1 MSILMREP
9 RISAPVTA
17 LSQAGGIAS
26 GIMTL
31 PVSPDID
38 DTAHP
43 PLRLVVL
50 AGHGLGPAGVDP
62 LAERFGEKH
71 RCLIPL
77 AGRPLIAHVLQTAA
91 QHPRV
96 ASLAVCVEREAFDPI
111 WDVLTRLPGRGTIAL
126 VEARE
131 DIAASVRKAA
141 EDWEGPLLVTTADH
155 ALLSAESIDAM
166 ARMLETCD
174 VTFALARRDA
184 VEAAH
189 PSALRS
195 YIGLRDGDFATCDLY
210 GMASARFVDAV
221 EVFRGARIGGR
232 ESARI
237 LRALGLVGLM
247 KIKLGLET
255 LSGAV
260 VRASRRMGLRVRA
273 VIMADG
279 TQAIDVDNDRTYAI
293 VRDLLGDVSPMSPD
307 ETRKSIARAVA

>member
-1 MSILMREP
+1 M
-9 RISAPVTA
+9 
-17 LSQAGGIAS
+17 AS
-26 GIMTL
+26 
-31 PVSPDID
+31 PVSSDND
-38 DTAHP
+38 DSEFR

-50 AGHGLGPAGVDP
+50 AGHGLAPADVDA
-62 LAERFGEKH
+62 LAERFGERH

-96 ASLAVCVEREAFDPI
+96 ASLAVCVEREAFDPV
-111 WDVLTRLPGRGTIAL
+111 WDVLTRLPGRGSVAL

-131 DIAASVRKAA
+131 DIAASVRAA
-141 EDWEGPLLVTTADH
+141 AQDWDGPLLVTTADH
-155 ALLSAESIDAM
+155 ALLSPESIDAM
-166 ARMLETCD
+166 ADALEGCD
-174 VTFALARRDA
+174 VTFALARREA

-195 YIGLRDGDFATCDLY
+195 YLTLRDGAFATCDLY
-210 GMASARFVDAV
+210 GMAHTRFVDAV

-232 ESARI
+232 ESARV
-237 LRALGLVGLM
+237 LRAIGFVGLALM
-247 KIKLGLET
+247 RLGLES

-273 VIMADG
+273 VILPDG

-293 VRDLLGDVSPMSPD
+293 VRDLLGDVSPEEREKD
-307 ETRKSIARAVA
+307 AARAVA

>member
-1 MSILMREP
+1 MNP
-9 RISAPVTA
+9 
-17 LSQAGGIAS
+17 
-26 GIMTL
+26 

-38 DTAHP
+38 DIEQR

-50 AGHGLGPAGVDP
+50 AGHGLGPEGVDA

-111 WDVLTRLPGRGTIAL
+111 WDVLTRLPGRGSVAL
-126 VEARE
+126 VEARG
-131 DIAASVRKAA
+131 DIAESVRAAA
-141 EDWEGPLLVTTADH
+141 EDWDGPLLVTTADH
-155 ALLSAESIDAM
+155 ALLSTESVDAM
-166 ARMLETCD
+166 AEMLEGCD
-174 VTFALARRDA
+174 VAFALARRDA

-189 PSALRS
+189 PKALRN
-195 YIGLRDGDFATCDLY
+195 YIALRDGDFATCDLY

-221 EVFRGARIGGR
+221 DVFRGAGIGGR
-232 ESARI
+232 ESSRI
-237 LRALGLVGLM
+237 LRAIGVVGLVM
-247 KIKLGLET
+247 IKLGLES

-260 VRASRRMGLRVRA
+260 VRASRRLGLRVRA

-293 VRDLLGDVSPMSPD
+293 VRDLLGDVSS
-307 ETRKSIARAVA
+307 EGREKESARAVA

>member
-1 MSILMREP
+1 M
-9 RISAPVTA
+9 
-17 LSQAGGIAS
+17 AS
-26 GIMTL
+26 

-38 DTAHP
+38 DDGRR

-50 AGHGLGPAGVDP
+50 AGHGLGPVGADA
-62 LAERFGEKH
+62 LAERFGQRH

-111 WDVLTRLPGRGTIAL
+111 WDVLTRLPGRGSVAL

-131 DIAASVRKAA
+131 DIAASVRAA
-141 EDWEGPLLVTTADH
+141 AQDWDGPLLVTTADH

-166 ARMLETCD
+166 ADALEGCD
-174 VTFALARRDA
+174 VTFALARREA

-195 YIGLRDGDFATCDLY
+195 YLTLRDGAFATCDLY
-210 GMASARFVDAV
+210 GMAHTRYVDAV

-237 LRALGLVGLM
+237 LRAIGLVGLALV
-247 KIKLGLET
+247 KLGVES

-273 VIMADG
+273 VILPDG

-293 VRDLLGDVSPMSPD
+293 VRDLLGDGSPD
-307 ETRKSIARAVA
+307 ELERDVTRAVA

>member
-1 MSILMREP
+1 
-9 RISAPVTA
+9 
-17 LSQAGGIAS
+17 
-26 GIMTL
+26 MTP

-38 DTAHP
+38 DIEQR

-50 AGHGLGPAGVDP
+50 AGHGLGPEGVDA

-111 WDVLTRLPGRGTIAL
+111 WDVLTRLPGRGSVAL
-126 VEARE
+126 VEARG
-131 DIAASVRKAA
+131 DIAESVRAAA
-141 EDWEGPLLVTTADH
+141 EDWDGPLLVTTADH
-155 ALLSAESIDAM
+155 ALLSAESVDAM
-166 ARMLETCD
+166 AEMLEGCD
-174 VTFALARRDA
+174 IAFALARRAA

-189 PSALRS
+189 PKALRN
-195 YIGLRDGDFATCDLY
+195 YIALRDGDFATCDLY

-221 EVFRGARIGGR
+221 DVFRGAGIGGR
-232 ESARI
+232 ESSRI
-237 LRALGLVGLM
+237 LRAIGLAGLVM
-247 KIKLGLET
+247 IKLGLES

-260 VRASRRMGLRVRA
+260 VRASRRLGLRVRA

-293 VRDLLGDVSPMSPD
+293 VRDLLGDVSS
-307 ETRKSIARAVA
+307 EGREKESARAVA

>member
-1 MSILMREP
+1 M
-9 RISAPVTA
+9 
-17 LSQAGGIAS
+17 AS
-26 GIMTL
+26 

-38 DTAHP
+38 DDGRRL
-43 PLRLVVL
+43 LRLVVL
-50 AGHGLGPAGVDP
+50 AGHGLGPAGTDA
-62 LAERFGEKH
+62 LAERFGERH

-111 WDVLTRLPGRGTIAL
+111 WDVLTRLPGRGSVAL

-131 DIAASVRKAA
+131 DIAASVRAA
-141 EDWEGPLLVTTADH
+141 AQDWDGPLLVTTADH

-166 ARMLETCD
+166 ADALEGCD

-195 YIGLRDGDFATCDLY
+195 YLTLRDGAFATCDLY
-210 GMASARFVDAV
+210 GMAHTRFVDAV

-237 LRALGLVGLM
+237 LRAIGFVGLALV
-247 KIKLGLET
+247 KLGVESLP
-255 LSGAV
+255 GAV
-260 VRASRRMGLRVRA
+260 VRASRRLGLRVRA
-273 VIMADG
+273 VILPDG

-293 VRDLLGDVSPMSPD
+293 VRDLLGDVSVD
-307 ETRKSIARAVA
+307 ELERDVARAVA

>member
-1 MSILMREP
+1 M
-9 RISAPVTA
+9 
-17 LSQAGGIAS
+17 AS
-26 GIMTL
+26 

-38 DTAHP
+38 DDGRR

-50 AGHGLGPAGVDP
+50 AGHGLGPVGTDA
-62 LAERFGEKH
+62 LAERFGERH

-111 WDVLTRLPGRGTIAL
+111 WDVLTRLPGRGSVAL

-131 DIAASVRKAA
+131 DIAASVRAA
-141 EDWEGPLLVTTADH
+141 AQDWDGPLLVTTADH

-166 ARMLETCD
+166 ADALEGCD
-174 VTFALARRDA
+174 VTFALARREA

-195 YIGLRDGDFATCDLY
+195 YLTLRDGAFATCDLY
-210 GMASARFVDAV
+210 GMAHTRFVDAV

-237 LRALGLVGLM
+237 VRAIGFVGLALV
-247 KIKLGLET
+247 KLGVES

-273 VIMADG
+273 VILPDG

-293 VRDLLGDVSPMSPD
+293 VRDLLGDGLSD
-307 ETRKSIARAVA
+307 ELERDAARAVA

>member
-1 MSILMREP
+1 M
-9 RISAPVTA
+9 
-17 LSQAGGIAS
+17 
-26 GIMTL
+26 
-31 PVSPDID
+31 
-38 DTAHP
+38 
-43 PLRLVVL
+43 VL
-50 AGHGLGPAGVDP
+50 AGHGLGPVGTDA
-62 LAERFGEKH
+62 LAERFGERH

-111 WDVLTRLPGRGTIAL
+111 WDVLTRLPGRGSVAL

-131 DIAASVRKAA
+131 DIAASVRAA
-141 EDWEGPLLVTTADH
+141 AQDWDGPLLVTTADH
-155 ALLSAESIDAM
+155 ALLSADSIDAM
-166 ARMLETCD
+166 ADALEGCD
-174 VTFALARRDA
+174 VTFALARREA

-195 YIGLRDGDFATCDLY
+195 YLTLRDGAFATCDLY
-210 GMASARFVDAV
+210 GMAHTRFVDAV

-237 LRALGLVGLM
+237 LRAIGFVGLALV
-247 KIKLGLET
+247 KLGLES

-273 VIMADG
+273 VILPDG

-293 VRDLLGDVSPMSPD
+293 VRDLLGDVSVD
-307 ETRKSIARAVA
+307 ELERDAARAVA

>member
-1 MSILMREP
+1 M
-9 RISAPVTA
+9 
-17 LSQAGGIAS
+17 AS
-26 GIMTL
+26 

-38 DTAHP
+38 DDGRR

-50 AGHGLGPAGVDP
+50 AGHGLGPAGTDA
-62 LAERFGEKH
+62 LAERFGERH

-111 WDVLTRLPGRGTIAL
+111 WGVLTRLPGRGSVAL

-131 DIAASVRKAA
+131 DIAASVRAA
-141 EDWEGPLLVTTADH
+141 AQDWDGPLLVTTADH
-155 ALLSAESIDAM
+155 ALLSAEAIDAM
-166 ARMLETCD
+166 ADALEGCD
-174 VTFALARRDA
+174 VTFALARREA

-195 YIGLRDGDFATCDLY
+195 YLSLRDGAFATCDLY
-210 GMASARFVDAV
+210 GMAHTRFVDAV

-237 LRALGLVGLM
+237 LRAIGFVGLALV
-247 KIKLGLET
+247 KLGVES

-273 VIMADG
+273 VILPDG

-293 VRDLLGDVSPMSPD
+293 VRDLLGDVSVD
-307 ETRKSIARAVA
+307 ELERDAARAVA

>member
-1 MSILMREP
+1 
-9 RISAPVTA
+9 
-17 LSQAGGIAS
+17 
-26 GIMTL
+26 MTP

-38 DTAHP
+38 DIEQR

-50 AGHGLGPAGVDP
+50 AGHGLGPEGVDA

-96 ASLAVCVEREAFDPI
+96 ASLSVCVEREAFDPI
-111 WDVLTRLPGRGTIAL
+111 WDVLTRLPGRGSVAL
-126 VEARE
+126 VEARS
-131 DIAASVRKAA
+131 DIAESVRAAA
-141 EDWEGPLLVTTADH
+141 EDWDGPLLVTTADH
-155 ALLSAESIDAM
+155 ALLSTESVDAM
-166 ARMLETCD
+166 AEMLDGCD
-174 VTFALARRDA
+174 VAFALARRDA

-189 PSALRS
+189 PKALRS
-195 YIGLRDGDFATCDLY
+195 YIALRDGDFATCDLY

-221 EVFRGARIGGR
+221 DVFRGARIGGR
-232 ESARI
+232 ESSRI
-237 LRALGLVGLM
+237 LRAIGVVGLVM
-247 KIKLGLET
+247 IKLGLES

-260 VRASRRMGLRVRA
+260 VRASRRLGLRVRA

-293 VRDLLGDVSPMSPD
+293 VRDLLGDASSD
-307 ETRKSIARAVA
+307 GSESNGSETESARAVA

>member
-1 MSILMREP
+1 
-9 RISAPVTA
+9 
-17 LSQAGGIAS
+17 
-26 GIMTL
+26 MTP

-38 DTAHP
+38 DIEQR

-50 AGHGLGPAGVDP
+50 AGHGLGPEGVDA

-111 WDVLTRLPGRGTIAL
+111 WDVLTRLPGRGSVAL
-126 VEARE
+126 VEARG
-131 DIAASVRKAA
+131 DIAESVRAAA
-141 EDWEGPLLVTTADH
+141 EDWDGPLLVTTADH
-155 ALLSAESIDAM
+155 ALLSAESVDAM
-166 ARMLETCD
+166 AEMLEGCD
-174 VTFALARRDA
+174 IAFALARRAA

-189 PSALRS
+189 PKALRN
-195 YIGLRDGDFATCDLY
+195 YIALRDGDFATCDLY

-221 EVFRGARIGGR
+221 DVFRGAGIGGR
-232 ESARI
+232 ESSRI
-237 LRALGLVGLM
+237 LRAIGLVGLVM
-247 KIKLGLET
+247 IKLGLES

-260 VRASRRMGLRVRA
+260 VRASRRLGLRVRA

-293 VRDLLGDVSPMSPD
+293 VRDLLGDVSSEGR
-307 ETRKSIARAVA
+307 ETESARAVA